1 VIQVRLLGPLE
12 VIGDDGSVRTPAGE
26 KERSLLAM
34 LALSA
39 GNPISPDRLI
49 DALWGDDPPSNPA
62 NALQARVSALR
73 RSLGEADLVIREPAG
88 YVLAIPPAAVDLHR
102 FVDLVGRGRA
112 DAQRGAP
119 GQALS
124 ALDEALALW
133 REEAL
138 ADFVYAEFARPH
150 IARLED
156 SHIQAEELRLE
167 LMIDHGRSDEAIDVV
182 ERILETHPL
191 RERLWCLLMLA
202 LYRSGRQAEAL
213 RAFSRANETLVEE
226 LGIEPGPDLRE
237 LEERILMQ
245 DPALAA
251 PSRSALANGN
261 LPNRLTS
268 FLGREREIEEV
279 LAALSSNRLV
289 TLVGPGGVGKTSL
302 AWECGRRAMRRFVD
316 GVWLVELAAVG
327 EPDLVADEIGRAMA
341 VRSVPSHGMAR
352 SPEMVDLLE
361 AHLRDRELLVILD
374 NCEHLIAGC
383 AEVVQR
389 LLAAAP
395 GVSVLATS
403 REPLRLGGE
412 TVLPI
417 APMSAPSG
425 EVDPDRLNEFDAVR
439 LFVERARQVTPGFA
453 LDATTAPAVAVIC
466 ERLDGLPLAL
476 ELAAARTR
484 VLPVRELAARLHDRF
499 ALLTG
504 GSRDQLPRHQTLAAT
519 IDWSHDMLSARER
532 TLFRRLSVFVG
543 GWTMD
548 AVSGVCSDTDLPEA
562 EILDLLT
569 GLVDRSLVVADPPRG
584 RFSMLETI
592 REYAHRQLDEAGE
605 VPLLETRH
613 AEWFAG
619 WAESAALHG
628 PDQTEWVGRLDSDVE
643 NLRAAMSR
651 GMARSLCEP
660 ALRLG
665 GALGW
670 YWFFDRMNEGRD
682 RLDMIL
688 TGCGD
693 ADEILRAR
701 ALQAR
706 AMVVFDLA
714 PETQARA
721 AARESDRI
729 LTAAGRHRE
738 AALSK
743 CLVALDGW
751 FGTDPAESLELL
763 DRAIDVYRASD
774 DVWGEAMSEFVRML
788 VTCKHFELGVAVEHG
803 QRSIELF
810 EEVGDPWALTA
821 VPAHLGEI
829 LRWKG
834 DHRRAIEAQTRAL
847 VGAERAGLPHV
858 TMYCLHELGQL
869 SALTGDSEAAVGWF
883 ERGFA
888 LADELGHHYWHAA
901 FGQSMGDVVRAD
913 DPLRARWLY
922 SLAEA
927 SCRALGVSAA
937 RCQVGRAEIAMVDG
951 DHRTAAE
958 FLAGA
963 VEEAAR
969 LADPAGLVA
978 ALGAFG
984 RLAMARRDHTAVLLV
999 AGRLDAMA
1007 AAGHSV
1013 SEIDTRLARGALG
1026 ADEARALVETG
1037 ASMAPAELVA
1047 ALVSELEDS
1056 GVSLTS
1062 GG

>member
-1 VIQVRLLGPLE
+1 ME
-12 VIGDDGSVRTPAGE
+12 VIGDDGSIRTPAGE

-34 LALSA
+34 LALSV
-39 GNPISPDRLI
+39 GDPISPDRLI

-62 NALQARVSALR
+62 NALQARISALR
-73 RSLGEADLVIREPAG
+73 RSLGEASLVTREPAG
-88 YVLAIPPAAVDLHR
+88 YVLALPSAAVDVHR
-102 FVDLVGRGRA
+102 FADLVGRARA
-112 DAQRGAP
+112 DLERGAP

-124 ALDEALALW
+124 SLDEASALW
-133 REEAL
+133 RGAAL

-150 IARLED
+150 IAGLED
-156 SHIQAEELRLE
+156 SKVLADELRLE
-167 LMIDHGRSDEAIDVV
+167 LMIDHGRADEAIDVI
-182 ERILETHPL
+182 ERLLEAHPL
-191 RERLWCLLMLA
+191 RERLWFLLMLA

-226 LGIEPGPDLRE
+226 LGIEPGPDLRD

-245 DPALAA
+245 DPSLAA
-251 PSRSALANGN
+251 PSRSSLAHGN

-268 FLGREREIEEV
+268 FLGRDREIEEV

-341 VRSVPSHGMAR
+341 VRSIASHGMAR

-374 NCEHLIAGC
+374 NCEHLIASC
-383 AEVVQR
+383 ADVVKR

-412 TVLPI
+412 AILSI

-425 EVDPDRLNEFDAVR
+425 EVDPDPLSEFDAVR

-504 GSRDQLPRHQTLAAT
+504 GSRDLMARHQTLAAT

-543 GWTMD
+543 GWTLD
-548 AVSGVCSDTDLPEA
+548 AVSGVCSGKDLPEA
-562 EILDLLT
+562 EILDVLT
-569 GLVDRSLVVADPPRG
+569 GLVDRSLVVADPSRG

-592 REYAHRQLDEAGE
+592 REYAQRQLDEAGE
-605 VPLLETRH
+605 VNVLESRH

-619 WAESAALHG
+619 WAETAALHD
-628 PDQTEWVGRLDSDVE
+628 PDQTEWVGRLDADVE

-651 GMARSLCEP
+651 AVEHGLCEP

-682 RLDMIL
+682 RLDVIL
-688 TGCGD
+688 EGCAG

-714 PETQARA
+714 PEPQARA

-729 LTAAGRHRE
+729 LTAAGLHRE

-743 CLVALDGW
+743 CLIALDGW

-763 DRAIDVYRASD
+763 NRALDVYRAAD

-803 QRSIELF
+803 RRSIELF
-810 EEVGDPWALTA
+810 EEAGDPWALTA

-834 DHRRAIEAQTRAL
+834 DHRQAIDAQTRAL

-869 SALTGDSEAAVGWF
+869 SALTGDIEAAIGWF

-901 FGQSMGDVVRAD
+901 FGQSMGDVVRAED
-913 DPLRARWLY
+913 SLRARWLY

-927 SCRALGVSAA
+927 SCRALGISAA
-937 RCQVGRAEIAMVDG
+937 RCQVGRAEIAMVEG
-951 DHRTAAE
+951 DHRAAAE
-958 FLAGA
+958 YLARA

-969 LADPAGLVA
+969 LADPAGLGAGLSSLGRA
-978 ALGAFG
+978 AI
-984 RLAMARRDHTAVLLV
+984 ARGDHAATLLV
-999 AGRLDAMA
+999 AGRLEAMA
-1007 AAGHSV
+1007 ASGHSIEEV
-1013 SEIDTRLARGALG
+1013 DTRLARETLGETEAQAL
-1026 ADEARALVETG
+1026 AETG
-1037 ASMAPAELVA
+1037 ASMAPAELVV
-1047 ALVSELEDS
+1047 ALFDGWGISAS
-1056 GVSLTS
+1056 A
-1062 GG
+1062 

>member
-1 VIQVRLLGPLE
+1 ME
-12 VIGDDGSVRTPAGE
+12 VIGDDGSVCTPAGE
-26 KERSLLAM
+26 KERSLLAL
-34 LALSA
+34 LALAA
-39 GNPISPDRLI
+39 GSPVSPDRLI
-49 DALWGDDPPSNPA
+49 DALWGDAPPSNPA

-73 RSLGEADLVIREPAG
+73 RSLGEADLVAREPAG
-88 YVLAIPPAAVDLHR
+88 YVLVLPSASVDVHR
-102 FVDLVGRGRA
+102 FADLVSRA
-112 DAQRGAP
+112 RTDLQRGAP

-124 ALDEALALW
+124 ALDQALALW
-133 REEAL
+133 RGEAL
-138 ADFVYAEFARPH
+138 ADFVYTDFARSH
-150 IARLED
+150 IARLTD
-156 SHIQAEELRLE
+156 SHIQAQELRLE
-167 LMIDHGRSDEAIDVV
+167 LMIDHGRSEEAIEMV
-182 ERILETHPL
+182 EHLLDTHPL
-191 RERLWCLLMLA
+191 RERLWFLLMLA
-202 LYRSGRQAEAL
+202 LYRTGRQAEAL
-213 RAFSRANETLVEE
+213 RAYGRANETLVEE
-226 LGIEPGPDLRE
+226 LGIEPSADLRD

-251 PSRSALANGN
+251 PSRSALADGN

-268 FLGREREIEEV
+268 FLGRERETEEV
-279 LAALSSNRLV
+279 LAALGSSRLV

-302 AWECGRRAMRRFVD
+302 AWECGRHSMRRFVD

-327 EPDLVADEIGRAMA
+327 ESDLVADEIGRAMA

-352 SPEMVDLLE
+352 SPEIVDILE

-417 APMSAPSG
+417 APMSAPQG

-453 LDATTAPAVAVIC
+453 LDGTTAPAVAVIC

-484 VLPVRELAARLHDRF
+484 VLSVRELAARLHDRF

-504 GSRDQLPRHQTLAAT
+504 GSRDLLPRHQTLTAT

-548 AVSGVCSDTDLPEA
+548 AASGVCSDSDLPEA
-562 EILDLLT
+562 EILDVMT
-569 GLVDRSLVVADPPRG
+569 GLIDRSLVVADPLRG
-584 RFSMLETI
+584 RISMLETI
-592 REYAHRQLDEAGE
+592 REYAHRQLAEAGE
-605 VPLLETRH
+605 VSLWETRH

-651 GMARSLCEP
+651 AVEHGLCEP

-682 RLDMIL
+682 RLDVIL
-688 TGCGD
+688 EGCAG

-714 PETQARA
+714 PEPQARA
-721 AARESDRI
+721 AARESDGI
-729 LTAAGRHRE
+729 LTAAGLHRE

-743 CLVALDGW
+743 CLIALDGW

-763 DRAIDVYRASD
+763 NRALAVYRAAD

-803 QRSIELF
+803 RRSIELF
-810 EEVGDPWALTA
+810 EEAGDPWALTA

-834 DHRRAIEAQTRAL
+834 DHRQAIDAQTRAL

-869 SALTGDSEAAVGWF
+869 SALTGDIEAAIGWF

-901 FGQSMGDVVRAD
+901 FGQSMGDVVRAE

-927 SCRALGVSAA
+927 SCRALGISAA
-937 RCQVGRAEIAMVDG
+937 RCQVGRAEIAMVEG
-951 DHRTAAE
+951 DHQAAAE
-958 FLAGA
+958 YLARA

-969 LADPAGLVA
+969 LADPAGLGAGLSSLGRA
-978 ALGAFG
+978 AIAQG
-984 RLAMARRDHTAVLLV
+984 DHEATLLV
-999 AGRLDAMA
+999 AGRLEAMA
-1007 AAGHSV
+1007 ASGHSIEEV
-1013 SEIDTRLARGALG
+1013 DTRLARETLGETEAQAL
-1026 ADEARALVETG
+1026 AETG

-1047 ALVSELEDS
+1047 ALFDGWGISAS
-1056 GVSLTS
+1056 A
-1062 GG
+1062 